1 MVELRKA
8 AGEALWGMFIADA
21 MSMPVHWYYV
31 VNNIKEDFNGWIT
44 GYQAPKSRHPSS
56 IMSLSSSAGSGRT
69 SLSQGSQAPVVGNI
83 ILHDKLKFW
92 KRSGECVHY
101 HQGMQ
106 PGDNTLNALC
116 GLRAA
121 RTLIDGK
128 FSNVSEGGARA
139 TVLAEYVRFMT
150 TPGTHKDTYAESF
163 HRSFF
168 ADWRESCPVSAN
180 MILEF
185 AEERYRQKMN
195 LSYAD
200 SQLDTIGCLPM
211 GIPFILLSA
220 RSNEGEAVKAAVE
233 VVRLTHPHPNVD
245 KYVALYARA
254 LHSVLNGACLK
265 QQCEAALRSSV
276 LDAWD
281 VCRPYM
287 EKAARYPKSSEE
299 RLKVYQIA
307 TAYLGL
313 ACYTKG
319 ALSCMF
325 FLAHQY
331 ADDFTG
337 GVLAN
342 TNCGGENCHRG
353 AALGALL
360 GAAALHQGSALPLH
374 WKHGLATTAKDLQ
387 RITQEML

>member
-1 MVELRKA
+1 
-8 AGEALWGMFIADA
+8 MFIT
-21 MSMPVHWYYV
+21 
-31 VNNIKEDFNGWIT
+31 IK
-44 GYQAPKSRHPSS
+44 
-56 IMSLSSSAGSGRT
+56 
-69 SLSQGSQAPVVGNI
+69 
-83 ILHDKLKFW
+83 
-92 KRSGECVHY
+92 
-101 HQGMQ
+101 
-106 PGDNTLNALC
+106 
-116 GLRAA
+116 
-121 RTLIDGK
+121 
-128 FSNVSEGGARA
+128 
-139 TVLAEYVRFMT
+139 
-150 TPGTHKDTYAESF
+150 
-163 HRSFF
+163 
-168 ADWRESCPVSAN
+168 
-180 MILEF
+180 ILEF

-220 RSNEGEAVKAAVE
+220 RSNEDEAVKAAVE